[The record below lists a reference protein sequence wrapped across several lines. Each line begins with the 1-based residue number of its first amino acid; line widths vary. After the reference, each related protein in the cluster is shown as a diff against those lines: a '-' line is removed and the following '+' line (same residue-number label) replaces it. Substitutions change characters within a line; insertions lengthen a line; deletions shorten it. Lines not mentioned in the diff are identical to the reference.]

1 MFSKARLQLSHTN
14 LPVSSLGGGPEW
26 PDFQRCEQE
35 VHSVAGPSGPV
46 LLLPHSCPLQRHHV
60 HCHVPPSQK
69 RRWPPSEL
77 MLGKPR
83 PQKSHAYS
91 PLSFWEGGL
100 LWPERYRALHAEQ
113 SVFAPLGPLA
123 LWWVSD
129 SRQPHHSHDQTL
141 WPSQKRTWP
150 KSWGRFS

>member
-1 MFSKARLQLSHTN
+1 MEEEEE
-14 LPVSSLGGGPEW
+14 GGGGGGG
-26 PDFQRCEQE
+26 
-35 VHSVAGPSGPV
+35 A
-46 LLLPHSCPLQRHHV
+46 
-60 HCHVPPSQK
+60 PPSQK

-113 SVFAPLGPLA
+113 SVFAPGEGLGLGLGLGSGIGSGLGLGFEQSVFAPLGPLA

-129 SRQPHHSHDQTL
+129 SRQPHL
-141 WPSQKRTWP
+141 WIARIACE
-150 KSWGRFS
+150 